1 VSGFDAIRERFIALL
16 HEAKSA
22 GDDGLLDELQR
33 CLNEV
38 LAPPRN
44 SQSQASSSSSIS
56 WHGMLGSCPSM
67 LALRAQAEKYASAS
81 AAVLIRG
88 ESGTGK
94 DVVARIL
101 HQISPR
107 SSQPFVSEICAAIP
121 HNLLESIL
129 FGHKKGAF
137 TGAIK
142 DHEGHFVAADTGSMF
157 LDEVGD
163 MPLAMQAK
171 LLRVLQEGEVR
182 AVGGSKVRKV
192 DVRVIAATNQDLESM
207 VADRSFREDLY
218 YRLNVLEIHVPP
230 LRERG
235 DDILVLARKFLSDA
249 WNGGGDP
256 LLFAPDAEAVLLGAR
271 WRGNV
276 RQLQNEMQRVAVM
289 ATGDCIVATDLSPE
303 I

>member
-1 VSGFDAIRERFIALL
+1 MSGSDSIRERFIALL
-16 HEAKSA
+16 QEAKSA
-22 GDDGLLDELQR
+22 GDDGLLDELKR
-33 CLNEV
+33 CLNEAWAQPMASEV
-38 LAPPRN
+38 QAPV
-44 SQSQASSSSSIS
+44 SVS
-56 WHGMLGSCPSM
+56 WHGMIGACPAM
-67 LALRAQAEKYASAS
+67 LALQAQAEKYASAT
-81 AAVLIRG
+81 APVLIRG

-101 HQISPR
+101 HQISSR
-107 SSQPFVSEICAAIP
+107 SSRPFVSENCAAIP

-142 DHEGHFVAADTGSMF
+142 DHDGHFVAADTGSLF

-171 LLRVLQEGEVR
+171 LLRALQEGEVR

-218 YRLNVLEIHVPP
+218 YRLNVLELHLPP

-235 DDILVLARKFLSDA
+235 DDILVLARKFLADA
-249 WNGGGDP
+249 WTGSDP
-256 LLFAPDAEAVLLGAR
+256 LSFAPDAEAALLAAR